1 MSEQER
7 TWLSL
12 FVFLL
17 LCLGT
22 GWLGSIV
29 TRPAIPEWYRHL
41 RKPSWTPPPWVF
53 GPVWTTLYIMMAIAG
68 WNVWRKEGWSL
79 AIIAFFVQLAVNAG
93 WSWLFFGLRRPDLG
107 LLGLVVL
114 VCLVL
119 ATILSFWRVS
129 LFAASLMVPYG
140 LWVTFAAGLNYEI
153 WRLNR

>member
-1 MSEQER
+1 MSGQER
-7 TWLSL
+7 TWVAL

-17 LCLGT
+17 LCLGA

-29 TRPAIPEWYRHL
+29 TRPAISEWYVYL
-41 RKPSWTPPPWVF
+41 QKPSWTPPPWVF
-53 GPVWTTLYIMMAIAG
+53 GPVWTTLYVMMAVAG
-68 WNVWRKEGWSL
+68 WHVWKKEGWSL
-79 AIIAFFVQLAVNAG
+79 AVVMFFAQLAVNAS

-129 LFAASLMVPYG
+129 FFAAGLMVPYG
-140 LWVTFAAGLNYEI
+140 LWVTFAAALNYEI
-153 WRLNR
+153 WRLNP